1 MESSVQL
8 AQAKSRDEKDLL
20 FKRVLDNLLGGIY
33 FTDRERRIT
42 YWNRQAE
49 HLSGYRAE
57 EVVGKRCA
65 DGFLKHVDSSGCL
78 LCTGECPLSRTIT
91 DGRPHWAEVYLHHKD
106 GHRVPVEVRVCP
118 LYDGNGEIVGA
129 VEMFNDNSRQ
139 RSLRER
145 TRELAKLAFLDPA
158 LQVGNRRYLEQQLAQ
173 QLKQYT
179 KLGTEF
185 GIMLTDLDELKKIND
200 NHGHVTGNAALL
212 TVAKTVSGC
221 LRASDVIGRWGGDEF
236 LAILPNVTKE
246 ALANASEKCRI
257 MVALSTVSAEGLSI
271 PLTVSVGAAMVAP
284 ADSVESLFMRADQR
298 LYTSKRLGRNRV
310 SL

>member
-20 FKRVLDNLLGGIY
+20 FKRVLDNHLDGIY

-42 YWNRQAE
+42 YWNRRAE

-57 EVVGKRCA
+57 EVIWKRCA

-158 LQVGNRRYLEQQLAQ
+158 LQVGNRRYLEQQFIQ
-173 QLKQYT
+173 QLNQYT

-185 GIMLTDLDELKKIND
+185 GIMLADLDDLKKIND
-200 NHGHVTGNAALL
+200 SYGHVTGNAALI
-212 TVAKTVSGC
+212 TVAKTLSGC

-236 LAILPNVTKE
+236 LVILPNVTKE
-246 ALANASEKCRI
+246 ALANVSEKCRT
-257 MVALSTVSAEGLSI
+257 MVALSTVSAEGPSI

-284 ADSVESLFMRADQR
+284 ADSVESLFKRADDY

>member
-1 MESSVQL
+1 
-8 AQAKSRDEKDLL
+8 
-20 FKRVLDNLLGGIY
+20 
-33 FTDRERRIT
+33 
-42 YWNRQAE
+42 
-49 HLSGYRAE
+49 
-57 EVVGKRCA
+57 
-65 DGFLKHVDSSGCL
+65 
-78 LCTGECPLSRTIT
+78 
-91 DGRPHWAEVYLHHKD
+91 
-106 GHRVPVEVRVCP
+106 
-118 LYDGNGEIVGA
+118 
-129 VEMFNDNSRQ
+129 MFNDNSRQ